1 MNEVIGQ
8 FEMLQDLGLIVLD
21 EASFDAHIYHVVKK
35 LGQKTGLVSRI
46 FDNGSPMFM
55 KKM

>member
-1 MNEVIGQ
+1 MNKVIGQ

-21 EASFDAHIYHVVKK
+21 EATFDARIYHVVKK
-35 LGQKTGLVSRI
+35 LGLVSRT

-55 KKM
+55 KIM